1 MCSRMRGLASTH
13 PVVRRHAGPNTTCK
27 AIPPVT
33 QPPPP
38 KSLHKRKT
46 RLYHAG
52 VASIGQSHL
61 VLSLLHGSLL
71 LLGML
76 AGRQQ
81 ASRYLHALQVSPAVH
96 RQSVIELGC
105 SCVYAF
111 CLGSDPGPE
120 IHAECCLCGG
130 YRPVMSPD
138 GPWIEGGQTQRLAAE
153 WDARPCTL
161 ALRSFATVGFI
172 YVPLL
177 ACIILHRV

>member
-1 MCSRMRGLASTH
+1 MLSLLS
-13 PVVRRHAGPNTTCK
+13 PS
-27 AIPPVT
+27 
-33 QPPPP
+33 PPPP
-38 KSLHKRKT
+38 PTPRIPTPKRKT

-71 LLGML
+71 LLGLL

-81 ASRYLHALQVSPAVH
+81 ASRYFHALQVSPAVH
-96 RQSVIELGC
+96 RQSVIDLGC
-105 SCVYAF
+105 RCVYAF

-120 IHAECCLCGG
+120 THAECCLCGG

-138 GPWIEGGQTQRLAAE
+138 GPWIESGQTQRLAAE

-172 YVPLL
+172 CVPLL
-177 ACIILHRV
+177 ACTILHRV